1 MDATWL
7 LTVMSAPAGG
17 QVLALVTT
25 LHCAMAVLVR
35 HRSKGVAG
43 SAAVVGPSVA
53 LVASPWVLP
62 AAIWLFAALLAHVAW
77 LVASAK
83 LLLRPG
89 TRPEALPSRTTAR
102 RPVGVSSPP
111 APAKPAAASD
121 FTPMRVLAVLVE
133 TPEIRTFRIARP
145 DGFEFKPGQFAM
157 VRAEVDGRS
166 LIRCY
171 SISSS
176 PSVRGYFEIS
186 VRRQGQVSGFLH
198 ATVQPGA
205 SLDIRGPQGSFVY
218 PDGRRPIVLLAA
230 GIGITP
236 LLSMLRHA
244 LESEPQRSVTLLLSA
259 KTEAQVPFLR
269 ELQLLSG
276 RHPSF
281 RLAIALSQ
289 SPTTDGYYPGRID
302 RGLIEMVAGDIRES
316 VCLICGPLPMIDD
329 TVRTLAGLGVPRE
342 RIRFEK
348 FEAATSAAT
357 SLANE
362 TSRAVSGE
370 PVCLKLRKRGKVVA
384 VAQGQSIL
392 DAIESA
398 GEELPSFCRAGVCGT
413 CKTRLVD
420 GDVEGEFEAIGDED
434 RANGFVLACVARPV
448 TSCVLDA

>member
-1 MDATWL
+1 MDGTWL
-7 LTVMSAPAGG
+7 LTLLSAPAGG

-25 LHCAMAVLVR
+25 LHCAMAVLLR
-35 HRSKGVAG
+35 HRSKGTAG
-43 SAAVVGPSVA
+43 STAIVGPSLA
-53 LVASPWVLP
+53 FVASPWILP
-62 AAIWLFAALLAHVAW
+62 AAGWLIAALPAHLAW
-77 LVASAK
+77 LVACEK
-83 LLLRPG
+83 LLRRPG
-89 TRPEALPSRTTAR
+89 TRPEALPSRPAAP
-102 RPVGVSSPP
+102 RPVAVTPP
-111 APAKPAAASD
+111 HAAAKPVAARD
-121 FTPMRVLAVLVE
+121 FVPMRVLAVLVE

-145 DGFEFKPGQFAM
+145 AAFEFVPGQFAM
-157 VRAEVDGRS
+157 LRVDVDGRP
-166 LIRCY
+166 LVRCY

-205 SLDIRGPQGSFVY
+205 SLEVRGPQGSFVY
-218 PDGRRPIVLLAA
+218 PEGKRPVVLLAA

-244 LESEPQRSVTLLLSA
+244 LESEPQRPVTLLLSA

-269 ELQLLSG
+269 ELRLLAG

-289 SPTTDGYYPGRID
+289 SPSLDGYYPGRID
-302 RGLIEMVAGDIRES
+302 GSLIETVAGDVRES

-348 FEAATSAAT
+348 FEAATASAK
-357 SLANE
+357 SLASE

-370 PVCLKLRKRGKVVA
+370 PVCLKLRKRGKVVT
-384 VAQGQSIL
+384 VAEGQSIL

-413 CKTRLVD
+413 CRTRIVD
-420 GDVEGEFEAIGDED
+420 GEVEGEFDAIGEED
-434 RANGFVLACVARPV
+434 RANGFVLACVARPM